1 MLSRIAES
9 LYWIGR
15 YVERAD
21 ATARIVDQVRLAML
35 EDRAGSVEA
44 GRRVLSVLLAQVPD
58 AEVTYAEVARTVV
71 FDQSNPSALGG
82 AWFAARENAR
92 RAREVLPIEVWEV
105 LNGGWVRW
113 QRLPTSDATG
123 RPLSW
128 IRTRAAMFHGVV
140 DSTMSHDDAWL
151 FMRLGS
157 SLERADMSARIIA
170 AGTRQNPVLGW
181 PQVLASA
188 GGQQGYLRSQR
199 GVLDDRRVA
208 AFLML
213 DRQFPRSVVYTLERA
228 ENCLERL
235 DPETPR
241 VGVRDDARRVLG
253 RMRSNLEYDDLES
266 LYATLPSRLVAVQ
279 ETVRDADAAV
289 ARRYFPSGAA
299 PVWNGE
305 IR

>member
-9 LYWIGR
+9 LYWVGR

-21 ATARIVDQVRLAML
+21 GTARIVDQVRLAML

-44 GRRVLSVLLAQVPD
+44 GRRVLSVLLAQVPEAD
-58 AEVTYAEVARTVV
+58 VTYHEVARTLV
-71 FDQSNPSALGG
+71 FDQGNPSSLGG
-82 AWFAARENAR
+82 SWYAARENAR

-113 QRLPTSDATG
+113 QRMPALDATA
-123 RPLSW
+123 RPLAW
-128 IRTRAAMFHGVV
+128 IRARAAMFHGVV

-151 FMRLGS
+151 FLRLGS

-170 AGTRQNPVLGW
+170 AGTQQNQVLGW
-181 PQVLASA
+181 AQVLASA
-188 GGQQGYLRSQR
+188 GGQQGYLRGQR

-213 DRQFPRSVVYTLERA
+213 DRQFPRSVVYSLARA

-235 DPETPR
+235 DPEPPR
-241 VGVRDDARRVLG
+241 VGVRDDAKRLLG
-253 RMRSNLEYDDLES
+253 RMRSALEYDDLET
-266 LYATLPSRLVAVQ
+266 LYAALPSQLLAVQ
-279 ETVRDADAAV
+279 ETVRRTGDAV